1 MKWLRISTALTGIAA
16 CGFML
21 AQVAPHAREAGAIL
35 AAQDDPAALSEIKL
49 DALLRHN
56 DRLIQDNIEVALA
69 SGDADREVS
78 MPR

>member
-1 MKWLRISTALTGIAA
+1 MVNQPALTGMAVA

-49 DALLRHN
+49 DALLRN
-56 DRLIQDNIEVALA
+56 NAAPD
-69 SGDADREVS
+69 
-78 MPR
+78 